1 MSDDTFGPAVPAHDG
16 VWGTVDGVP
25 VTDEVIERL
34 VANAEAGFPG
44 AQPRPVGRPLTVGIR
59 PAKTV
64 TVRLDDARAAAV
76 KDRADQEH
84 VTASEVM
91 RRALDRYLAS

>member
-1 MSDDTFGPAVPAHDG
+1 MSEDIFEPAVHPKDG

-34 VANAEAGFPG
+34 ADNAESGFPG
-44 AQPRPVGRPLTVGIR
+44 VTPRPVGRPLSVG
-59 PAKTV
+59 AKAARTV
-64 TVRLDDARAAAV
+64 TVRLDDARAKAV
-76 KDRADQEH
+76 KDRAEQDR
-84 VTASEVM
+84 VSASEVM